1 MEFEFRKKSEKT
13 SKNFFFFV
21 FFLYKLVNV
30 KYALIVLIDPVGN
43 VEEMVIYLYNFLT
56 RSKEKMKSVNKH
68 EKTDTF

>member
-1 MEFEFRKKSEKT
+1 MGFEFRKKSEKT